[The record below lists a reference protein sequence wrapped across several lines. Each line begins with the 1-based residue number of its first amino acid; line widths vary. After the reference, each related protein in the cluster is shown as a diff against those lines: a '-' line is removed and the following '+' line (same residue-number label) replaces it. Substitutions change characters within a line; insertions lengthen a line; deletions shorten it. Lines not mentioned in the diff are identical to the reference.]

1 MTRSRIVRFFD
12 GADDVRRARQAF
24 DDAGYTLAAV
34 NERLGVNVFGHL
46 SAGELAPLL
55 PRHTIW

>member
-1 MTRSRIVRFFD
+1 MTRSPIVRFFD

-34 NERLGVNVFGHL
+34 TERLGAHVFAHL
-46 SAGELAPLL
+46 SAGELAPLV
-55 PRHTIW
+55 RATRCR